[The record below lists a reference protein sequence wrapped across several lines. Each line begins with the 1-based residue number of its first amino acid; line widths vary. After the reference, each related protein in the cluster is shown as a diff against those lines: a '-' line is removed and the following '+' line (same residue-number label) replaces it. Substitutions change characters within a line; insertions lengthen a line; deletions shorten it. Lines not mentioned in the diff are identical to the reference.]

1 MLDGF
6 AVVQEYAQSL
16 GDSVVFRGHGVFR
29 FDATSGHHHL
39 YWFDSMGQAPSQYI
53 GAMAEGRMTMECVSA
68 HFSSRAAWDFTRADV
83 YLYHMDIRCGGSD
96 WQRFIDGEYRRV
108 AE

>member
-1 MLDGF
+1 MAMPMPSPSSGHIALERMIGLWRGTEHVHPSPFAPQASTRDALVRNTRVLDGF

-39 YWFDSMGQAPSQYI
+39 YWFDSMGQAPS
-53 GAMAEGRMTMECVSA
+53 
-68 HFSSRAAWDFTRADV
+68 
-83 YLYHMDIRCGGSD
+83 
-96 WQRFIDGEYRRV
+96 
-108 AE
+108 